1 MLKIKNLSKQYNGKT
16 ILDHIDLT
24 ISEGSITLLLGQSG
38 VGKSTVLRIL
48 TNLEQAD
55 TGSVTLN
62 DKPLTKKDVGMVF
75 QHFNLFEHLTVLEN
89 ITLPLIQVQ
98 QKDKAEAVAIAQ
110 KLLQDYSIADKS
122 NLYPRDLSGGQKQR
136 VAFARTLAMQPKI
149 LCLDEPTS
157 ALDPALT
164 SKVGKN
170 INALAQAGYIVIIAT
185 HDTDLIKQINCTI
198 HLMEQGKIIQ
208 SATSK
213 ELANQPNEHLKIKN
227 FTHG

>member
-24 ISEGSITLLLGQSG
+24 INPGSITLLLGQSG

-48 TNLEQAD
+48 ANLEQAD
-55 TGSVTLN
+55 TGTITFN
-62 DKPLTKKDVGMVF
+62 NKPLQKQDSGMVF
-75 QHFNLFEHLTVLEN
+75 QHFNLFKHLTALEN
-89 ITLPLIQVQ
+89 ITLPLTKIQNKSQ
-98 QKDKAEAVAIAQ
+98 QESQAIAMDLLTKYGIEQ
-110 KLLQDYSIADKS
+110 KA
-122 NLYPRDLSGGQKQR
+122 NLYPADLSGGQKQR

-164 SKVGKN
+164 SKIGKN
-170 INALAQAGYIVIIAT
+170 INELAQAGYIIVIAT
-185 HDTDLIKQINCTI
+185 HDTDLIKQIDCTI
-198 HLMEQGKIIQ
+198 HLMEHGKIVE

-213 ELANQPNEHLKIKN
+213 ELANEPNEHIKIKN